1 MTPEEYMQRIKE
13 DFRVFLWLVW
23 KYLNLP
29 EPTPIQLD
37 IAYYLQHGKAKRR
50 IIQAFRGVGKS
61 WITSAYVVWR
71 LLCNPDYRVMV
82 VSASKER
89 ADAFT
94 SFTKKIIGEV
104 PECQHLKPRADQ
116 RDTMIAFEVN
126 GATPDH
132 SPSVKSVGI
141 TGQLTGSRA
150 NEIVADDVEVPNNS
164 ATQAQRDKLG
174 ELVKEFDAIL
184 KPGGTVTYLG
194 TPQNEMSLY
203 NELQNRG
210 YDTRIW
216 PARYPKD
223 QTQRDNFGIRLAP
236 MLANAYDD
244 DPERLAWTPTEPKR
258 FDDTD
263 LRERELS
270 YGKAGFMLQFML
282 DTSLSDADKFPL
294 KLADLVVMNLNP
306 TMAHVKLAWG
316 AAPNLVLDHLQA
328 VGLKGDRYYRPTW
341 HSEEM
346 REYTGTVMAID
357 PSGRGKD
364 LTAYC
369 IVKFLNGYLFLVN
382 AGGFAGGY
390 SNETLTNLAQR
401 AKLYGVNHV
410 VIEANFGDGMFT
422 ELIKPHF
429 QKVGHSVKV
438 EEVKH
443 STQKEARIID
453 TLEPVLMQHR
463 LIVDESVI
471 KKDLESSLDI
481 KMSLFYQLT
490 RITRERGSLAH
501 DDKID
506 ALAIAVAYWVQRI
519 AQDADRGLV
528 EHREDLLQKELD
540 RFMEHAIGGRQNS
553 NNWMSSYGLD

>member
-1 MTPEEYMQRIKE
+1 MQRIKE

-29 EPTPIQLD
+29 EPTPVQLD
-37 IAYYLQHGKAKRR
+37 IAYYLQHGKARRR

-71 LLCNPDYRVMV
+71 LLVNPDYKVMV

-94 SFTKKIIGEV
+94 SFTKKLINEI
-104 PECQHLKPRADQ
+104 PECQHLKPRTDQ

-126 GATPDH
+126 GARPDH

-150 NEIVADDVEVPNNS
+150 DEIVADDVEVPNNS

-184 KPGGTVTYLG
+184 KPGGLITYLG

-223 QTQRDNFGIRLAP
+223 QAQRDNYGIRLAP
-236 MLANAYDD
+236 MIANAFDNNPD
-244 DPERLAWTPTEPKR
+244 LAWTTTEPRR
-258 FDDTD
+258 FDDKD

-294 KLADLVVMNLNP
+294 KLSDLIVMNLNP

-316 AAPNLVLDHLQA
+316 IEPRLSIEHLQA
-328 VGLKGDRYYRPTW
+328 VGLKGDRYYRPAW

-346 REYTGTVMAID
+346 REYSGTVMAID

-369 IVKFLNGYLFLVN
+369 IVKFLNGYLYLIN

-390 SNETLTNLAQR
+390 SNETLTELAKR
-401 AKLYGVNHV
+401 AKVFGVNHV

-429 QKVGHSVKV
+429 QKVNHPVKI

-443 STQKEARIID
+443 SQQKEARIID

-463 LIVDESVI
+463 LVVDESVI
-471 KKDLESSLDI
+471 KKDLEASALDV
-481 KMSLFYQLT
+481 KMGLFYQLT

-506 ALAIAVAYWVQRI
+506 ALAIAVAYWVQRM
-519 AQDADRGLV
+519 AQDADTGLKV
-528 EHREDLLQKELD
+528 HREELMD
-540 RFMEHAIGGRQNS
+540 KMLDDFMDSAIGRKPRNK
-553 NNWMSSYGLD
+553 NWLSSFGL

>member
-236 MLANAYDD
+236 MIANAYDD

-429 QKVGHSVKV
+429 QKVGHPVKV

>member
-1 MTPEEYMQRIKE
+1 MTPEEYMQRIKD

-94 SFTKKIIGEV
+94 SFTKKIINEV
-104 PECQHLKPRADQ
+104 PECQHLKPRSDQ

-184 KPGGTVTYLG
+184 KPGGIVTYLG

-223 QTQRDNFGIRLAP
+223 QAQRDNFGIRLAP
-236 MLANAYDD
+236 MIANAYDD
-244 DPERLAWTPTEPKR
+244 DPARLAWTPTEPRR
-258 FDDTD
+258 FHDAD

-294 KLADLVVMNLNP
+294 KLSDLIVMNLNP
-306 TMAHVKLAWG
+306 TMANVKLAWG
-316 AAPNLVLDHLQA
+316 AAPNLVIDHLQA
-328 VGLKGDRYYRPTW
+328 CGLKGDRYYRPAW
-341 HSEEM
+341 LSDEM
-346 REYTGTVMAID
+346 KEYTGTVMAID

-369 IVKFLNGYLFLVN
+369 IVKFLNGYLFVVN
-382 AGGFAGGY
+382 AGGFSGGY
-390 SNETLTNLAQR
+390 SDETLKSLAGR
-401 AKLYGVNHV
+401 AKVFGVNHV

-429 QKVGHSVKV
+429 QRVNHPVKI

-443 STQKEARIID
+443 SQQKEARIID

-463 LIVDESVI
+463 LVVDESVV
-471 KKDLESSLDI
+471 KKDLESSSDI

-506 ALAIAVAYWVQRI
+506 ALAIAVAYWVKLMSQE
-519 AQDADRGLV
+519 ADRGLH
-528 EHREDLLQKELD
+528 EHKEQLLQKELD
-540 RFMEHAIGGRQNS
+540 RFMEHAIGGRPKDAG
-553 NNWMSSYGLD
+553 WLTSYGL

>member
-1 MTPEEYMQRIKE
+1 MSHQEYMQRIKE

-29 EPTPIQLD
+29 EPTPVQLD
-37 IAYYLQHGKAKRR
+37 IAHYLQHGKAKRR

-71 LLCNPDYRVMV
+71 LLRNPDYKVMV

-94 SFTKKIIGEV
+94 IFTKKLINEI
-104 PECQHLKPRADQ
+104 PECQHLKPRTDQ
-116 RDTMIAFEVN
+116 RDSMIAFEVN
-126 GATPDH
+126 GAKPDH

-150 NEIVADDVEVPNNS
+150 DEIVADDVEVPNNS

-184 KPGGTVTYLG
+184 KPGGLVTYLG

-223 QTQRDNFGIRLAP
+223 QAQRDNYGIRLAP
-236 MLANAYDD
+236 MIANAFDD
-244 DPERLAWTPTEPKR
+244 NPVELAWTTTEPRR
-258 FDDTD
+258 FDDRD
-263 LRERELS
+263 LTERELS

-294 KLADLVVMNLNP
+294 KLSDLCVMNLNP
-306 TMAHVKLAWG
+306 TMGHVKIAWG
-316 AAPNLVLDHLQA
+316 IEPRLVIDHLQA
-328 VGLKGDRYYRPTW
+328 VGLKGDRYYRPAW

-346 REYTGTVMAID
+346 KEYTGTVMAID

-364 LTAYC
+364 LTAYA
-369 IVKFLNGYLFLVN
+369 IVKFLNGYLYLVN
-382 AGGFAGGY
+382 AGGFSGGY
-390 SNETLTNLAQR
+390 SNETLTELAKR
-401 AKLYGVNHV
+401 AKVFGVNHV

-429 QKVGHSVKV
+429 QKIGHPVKV

-443 STQKEARIID
+443 SQQKEARIID
-453 TLEPVLMQHR
+453 TIEPVMMQHR
-463 LIVDESVI
+463 LIVDESVV
-471 KKDLESSLDI
+471 KRDLEMSTDI
-481 KMSLFYQLT
+481 KMSLFYQMT
-490 RITRERGSLAH
+490 RITREKGSLAH

-506 ALAIAVAYWVQRI
+506 ALAIAVAYWVEKM
-519 AQDADRGLV
+519 AQDADRGLR
-528 EHREDLLQKELD
+528 EHKSQLIDDALD
-540 RFMEHAIGGRQNS
+540 RFMEHAIGSTKSKAG
-553 NNWMSSYGLD
+553 WLSSYGL